1 MRVLIVGGNAGG
13 ASVATRLRRLRPD
26 AEVVVFERGQ
36 YVSYAN
42 CGLLY
47 YLEGTIAERSALFVE
62 TADSL
67 RSRHGIDVRLQSDV
81 IGIDP
86 SAHTIT
92 IHSTTTDARTTEH
105 YDKLVLS
112 MGAEPVLPQIPG
124 IDAANVIPMWSIP
137 HMDRIAALVKGG
149 ARSAVI
155 LGGGYVGCVLA
166 EALHERGLSVT
177 IVEAAAQTITFVDP
191 DIALYAQ
198 QELEKHGIAVRLE
211 QSAERLTARAG
222 GGQTVILSGGD
233 HIDTDFVV
241 VAIGVKPLSR
251 IARDAGLAIGDSGG
265 IAVSPSLRTSDPDIY
280 AVGDVIEV
288 THTVSGAAAAIPLAG
303 PAHQQARIA
312 ATNIAGMSGG
322 WGEQY
327 PGTQGSS
334 ILKLFGL
341 SCGSTGATS
350 AQLRRRNIP
359 FNSILIHP
367 LNHAGYYPEASPIH
381 LKLLYGSDGRVLG
394 AQAAGREGV
403 DKRID
408 VIATAIYFG
417 ANVGDLDNLQLAYS
431 PPFSSA
437 RDPVNVAG
445 SVAES
450 HLTSGKS

>member
-1 MRVLIVGGNAGG
+1 MRVLVVGGNAGG
-13 ASVATRLRRLRPD
+13 ASFATRLRRLRPD

-47 YLEGTIAERSALFVE
+47 YVEGTIADRSALFVE

-67 RSRHGIDVRLQSDV
+67 RSGHGIDVRLQSEV
-81 IGIDP
+81 VGIDP

-92 IHSTTTDARTTEH
+92 VHSTAGNGQSIEH
-105 YDKLVLS
+105 YDKLVLA
-112 MGAEPVLPQIPG
+112 MGAEPVLPRVPG

-137 HMDRIAALVKGG
+137 HMDRIAALVKAG

-155 LGGGYVGCVLA
+155 LGGGYVGCVMA
-166 EALHERGLSVT
+166 EALHKRGIAAT
-177 IVEAAAQTITFVDP
+177 IVEASAQTVSFLDP
-191 DIALYAQ
+191 DIAAYAQ
-198 QELEKHGIAVRLE
+198 QELERNDIAIRLG
-211 QSAERLTARAG
+211 QRVERLAG
-222 GGQTVILSGGD
+222 RGRGQRVTLTNGED
-233 HIDTDFVV
+233 IDTDFVV
-241 VAIGVKPLSR
+241 VAVGVRPSSR

-265 IAVSPSLRTSDPDIY
+265 IAVSPSLRTSDADIY
-280 AVGDVIEV
+280 AIGDVIEV
-288 THTVSGAAAAIPLAG
+288 THSVSGAETAIPLAG

-312 ATNIAGMSGG
+312 AANVAGVGKG

-327 PGTQGSS
+327 AGTQGSS
-334 ILKLFGL
+334 ILKLFDL
-341 SCGSTGATS
+341 SCGSTGANS

-359 FNSILIHP
+359 FDSILIHP
-367 LNHAGYYPEASPIH
+367 LNHAGYYPDAFPIH
-381 LKLLYGSDGRVLG
+381 LKLLYGPKGRVLG

-403 DKRID
+403 DKRLD

-417 ANVGDLDNLQLAYS
+417 ANVNDLDGLQLTYS

-445 SVAES
+445 SVAQS
-450 HLTSGKS
+450 RLTSGKT

>member
-26 AEVVVFERGQ
+26 VEVVLFERGQ

-47 YLEGTIAERSALFVE
+47 YLEGAIADRSALFVE

-67 RSRHGIDVRLQSDV
+67 RSKHGIDIRLQSEV
-81 IGIDP
+81 VGIDP
-86 SAHTIT
+86 GTHTIT
-92 IHSTTTDARTTEH
+92 VRDTATDARSIEH
-105 YDKLVLS
+105 YDKLVLA
-112 MGAEPVLPQIPG
+112 MGAEPVWPQIPG
-124 IDAANVIPMWSIP
+124 IDGANVIPMWSIP
-137 HMDRIAALVKGG
+137 HMDRIAALVQGG

-155 LGGGYVGCVLA
+155 LGGGYVGCAMA
-166 EALHERGLSVT
+166 EALQERGLSAT
-177 IVEAAAQTITFVDP
+177 IVEAAAQTLSFVDP
-191 DIALYAQ
+191 DIAVYAQ
-198 QELEKHGIAVRLE
+198 QELEKHGVAVRLG
-211 QSAERLTARAG
+211 QSVDRFTARPG
-222 GGQTVILSGGD
+222 SGQTVVLASGD
-233 HIDTDFVV
+233 RIDTDFVV
-241 VAIGVKPLSR
+241 VAIGVRPASR

-288 THTVSGAAAAIPLAG
+288 THTVSGAATVIPLAG

-312 ATNIAGMSGG
+312 AANIARVGGG
-322 WGEQY
+322 WCEQY
-327 PGTQGSS
+327 RGTQGSS
-334 ILKLFGL
+334 ILKLFDI
-341 SCGSTGATS
+341 SCGSTGANS

-417 ANVGDLDNLQLAYS
+417 AHVGDLDNLQLAYS

-450 HLTSGKS
+450 HLTSEES

>member
-26 AEVVVFERGQ
+26 ADVVVFERGQ

-47 YLEGTIAERSALFVE
+47 YLEGTIADRSALFVE

-67 RSRHGIDVRLQSDV
+67 RSKHGIDVRLQSDV

-92 IHSTTTDARTTEH
+92 VRSTTTDARTTEH

-124 IDAANVIPMWSIP
+124 IDAANVIPMWSIS
-137 HMDRIAALVKGG
+137 HMDRIAALLHGG
-149 ARSAVI
+149 AHSAVI
-155 LGGGYVGCVLA
+155 LGGGYVGCVMA
-166 EALHERGLSVT
+166 EALHERGLSTT
-177 IVEAAAQTITFVDP
+177 IVEEAAQTISFVDP
-191 DIALYAQ
+191 DIAVYAQ
-198 QELEKHGIAVRLE
+198 QELEKHGIAVRLG
-211 QSAERLTARAG
+211 QHVERFSARAG
-222 GGQTVILSGGD
+222 GGQTVALAGGGG
-233 HIDTDFVV
+233 IDADFVV
-241 VAIGVKPLSR
+241 VAIGVRPLSR

-280 AVGDVIEV
+280 AVGDAIEV
-288 THTVSGAAAAIPLAG
+288 THTVSGVAMAIPLAG

-312 ATNIAGMSGG
+312 AANIAGVGGG
-322 WGEQY
+322 WSKQY

-334 ILKLFGL
+334 ILKLFDI
-341 SCGSTGATS
+341 SCGSTGANS

-359 FNSILIHP
+359 FDSILIHP
-367 LNHAGYYPEASPIH
+367 LNHAGYYPDASPIH
-381 LKLLYGSDGRVLG
+381 LKLLFGPDGRVLG

-417 ANVGDLDNLQLAYS
+417 AHVSDLDNLQLSYS

-450 HLTSGKS
+450 HLTSEES

>member
-1 MRVLIVGGNAGG
+1 MRVLIIGGNAGG

-26 AEVVVFERGQ
+26 VEVVVFERGQ

-47 YLEGTIAERSALFVE
+47 YLEGTIADRSALFVE

-67 RSRHGIDVRLQSDV
+67 RSKHGIDVHLQSEV
-81 IGIDP
+81 VGIDP
-86 SAHTIT
+86 SARTIT
-92 IHSTTTDARTTEH
+92 VRNTATDARTIEH
-105 YDKLVLS
+105 YDKLVLA
-112 MGAEPVLPQIPG
+112 MGAEPVWPQIPG
-124 IDAANVIPMWSIP
+124 IDGENIIPMWSIP
-137 HMDRIAALVKGG
+137 HMDRIAALLHGG
-149 ARSAVI
+149 THSAVI
-155 LGGGYVGCVLA
+155 LGGGYVGCVMA
-166 EALHERGLSVT
+166 EALHERGLSTT
-177 IVEAAAQTITFVDP
+177 IVEEAAQTISFVDP
-191 DIALYAQ
+191 DIAVYAQ
-198 QELEKHGIAVRLE
+198 QELEKHGIAVRLG
-211 QSAERLTARAG
+211 QHAERFSARAG
-222 GGQTVILSGGD
+222 GGQTVALAGGGG
-233 HIDTDFVV
+233 IDADFVV
-241 VAIGVKPLSR
+241 VAIGVRPLSR

-280 AVGDVIEV
+280 AVGDAIEV
-288 THTVSGAAAAIPLAG
+288 THTVSGVAMAIPLAG

-312 ATNIAGMSGG
+312 AANIAGVGGG
-322 WGEQY
+322 WSEQY

-334 ILKLFGL
+334 ILKLFNI
-341 SCGSTGATS
+341 SCGSTGANS

-367 LNHAGYYPEASPIH
+367 LNHAGYYPDASPIH

-417 ANVGDLDNLQLAYS
+417 AHVSDLDNLQLSYS

-450 HLTSGKS
+450 HLTSEES